1 MNKVKGMFYLD
12 WKLEN
17 YKASIFANGLI
28 YFLGRIPILGKMIP
42 TTMLYREYGLK
53 KAITV
58 IKMILHQLMKL
69 ALASLPLV
77 MSYFLANIYQS
88 IFKTELSGFVTWVL
102 LFPMFGSFIGF
113 IYYGLDN
120 KDLQFVTNFRIS
132 KTLFLKNNL
141 FLTVLKDL
149 IFILIPL
156 IVVGFIEKK
165 VLLVVLIGLTA
176 KFAFAFMS
184 LFIGVK
190 LTLHSKRVMMKL
202 LFNTL
207 HFVLLMS
214 LVVGLTLANQMAVL
228 STLFF
233 NYGFV
238 IFLIALGGVFF
249 YLFLNVANF
258 DDYAQQ
264 VLVSSQKTIDMG
276 KKSSQENQKYLGEG
290 KKVKIEKTQG
300 EEELQGLTG
309 SRYLNALLFR
319 RFRSSL
325 RRSTLIRVGI
335 VSVVMLSVIIFS
347 LVVPFNMNGQKLE
360 EILYNFIPSLFFILY
375 LLSMGKKVVQTIFIN
390 CDASMLNYPFYRES
404 RAIVQGFFYRFLKI
418 FYYNGIVVGIIYLW
432 MLLFNFLNHSLLSW
446 EFIVIVL
453 FVMIS
458 LAILFSFHELFVY
471 YILQPFTSDMEVKNP
486 VYKFVDYVFYFLA
499 YISLQIKS
507 GGFEYGIIVS
517 VISVVYFMVGLVI
530 ITKFAPKTFK
540 LKN

>member
-69 ALASLPLV
+69 VLASLPLV
-77 MSYFLANIYQS
+77 MSYFLANIYQN
-88 IFKTELSGFVTWVL
+88 IFDIEISGFVTWLL

-120 KDLQFVTNFRIS
+120 KDLQFVSNFRIS

-335 VSVVMLSVIIFS
+335 VSAVMLSVIIFS